1 MCIGGL
7 TFMELNRLGE
17 VWRLRRV
24 LFHQHAI
31 VCLVL
36 CLPAFYVVA
45 FCITKLYCDW
55 PHVFIEAVK

>member
-1 MCIGGL
+1 
-7 TFMELNRLGE
+7 MELNRLGK

-36 CLPAFYVVA
+36 CLPVFYVVA
-45 FCITKLYCDW
+45 FCITKLHCDW